1 MTNPPLEHCPGCD
14 ARLPKSDGATH
25 RYIGASSACWEIFAA
40 LSNGGEPPL
49 APAPLND
56 LLRDA
61 YAAQH
66 PGGTPS
72 DQAIQSVA
80 VHLLTLYGVLV
91 RGVAP
96 ENALWIRLRGVRD
109 GSIPKHKRFA
119 WLTPPSF
126 AETLTVVEIV
136 QASTPEARTELA
148 TQYIKSIWATWAHE
162 HEKTISEWYG
172 RFIVPEKIT

>member
-1 MTNPPLEHCPGCD
+1 MTAPPLEPCPGCH
-14 ARLPKSDGATH
+14 ARLPKRDGATH

-61 YAAQH
+61 YAVQH
-66 PGGTPS
+66 PGTPS

-80 VHLLTLYGVLV
+80 VHLLTLYGVLE

-96 ENALWIRLRGVRD
+96 ENALWIRLRAVRD
-109 GSIPKHKRFA
+109 GGIPKHKRFV
-119 WLTPPSF
+119 WLTPPAFTESI
-126 AETLTVVEIV
+126 TVVDIV
-136 QASTPEARTELA
+136 QAPQPRTRTELVE
-148 TQYIKSIWATWAHE
+148 QYVKSVWARWAQL
-162 HEKTISEWYG
+162 HEKTIAAWYD
-172 RFIVPEKIT
+172 RFIVAEKI

>member
-1 MTNPPLEHCPGCD
+1 MTDIPLERCPGCD
-14 ARLPKSDGATH
+14 ALLPKRDGATH

-40 LSNGGEPPL
+40 LSNGNEPPL

-66 PGGTPS
+66 PGTPS

-109 GSIPKHKRFA
+109 DSIPKHKRFA
-119 WLTPPSF
+119 WLASPSF
-126 AETLTVVEIV
+126 AGKLTVADIIT
-136 QASTPEARTELA
+136 QPTPGARTELLA
-148 TQYIKSIWATWAHE
+148 RYIESVWMTWAHE
-162 HEKTISEWYG
+162 HEKMISVWYDKY
-172 RFIVPEKIT
+172 IVPEKI

>member
-1 MTNPPLEHCPGCD
+1 MTDIPLEPCPGCN
-14 ARLPKSDGATH
+14 ALLPKSDGATH
-25 RYIGASSACWEIFAA
+25 RYIGASSACWEIFTA

-66 PGGTPS
+66 PGTSS
-72 DQAIQSVA
+72 DQSIQSVA
-80 VHLLTLYGVLV
+80 VHLLTLYGVIV
-91 RGVAP
+91 RSVAP

-109 GSIPKHKRFA
+109 GNVPKHKRFA

-126 AETLTVVEIV
+126 AGGLTIV
-136 QASTPEARTELA
+136 DIAHASTPPARTALVA
-148 TQYIKSIWATWAHE
+148 QYVKSVWTTWAQS
-162 HEKTISEWYG
+162 HEKTIAAWYDKY
-172 RFIVPEKIT
+172 IVPEKI